1 MSNALENTEKKEKE
15 INEMKAQKK
24 IGNYILLKNIGKGTF
39 SKVSLG
45 YHILTNELVAIKI
58 LQKNK
63 IQDKIDLERINREM
77 IILKMLCHPN
87 ISQLYETLSTIN
99 NYYIIMEYI
108 EGGDLFDH
116 ILKNKYL
123 SEKESCLFFRQLIS
137 SIEYLNKLNI
147 THRDIKPEN
156 ILLDKEKKNI
166 KLIDFGLSNFQKK
179 NLLKSSC
186 GSPCYASPEMIS
198 GKPYNGIKTDIWSS
212 GIVLYCMLVGALPFD
227 DEDIHLLYQQIKNG
241 KFYLPS
247 TLSNESIDLLKK
259 ILVVNPNLRIDIHG
273 IKNHPWF
280 NLNHCILYKGIFLND
295 FSNHVDIDS
304 VKEIKKNFFHMDS
317 VSEDDICK
325 MIKTNSCN
333 KYSSCYYLY
342 RKSKKLGGD
351 EFKESNFDNNNNN
364 NINNSN
370 SSYNKYKKKI
380 NLIISNSGSK
390 KTNKNSS
397 YSNSNKKSNY
407 SNISNNSNETLKKNL
422 HRKDNKS
429 MNVFVI
435 NNIIS
440 TENNTKNISKSNI
453 NNNNLNLRKNDI
465 NKNNNLNNKGKSKII
480 KKKKNINIGT
490 LTDTIRKFKTKIS
503 NKSYTPINKKII
515 STSFNSTYNNYYP
528 LSHKYKGVKIK
539 KVKLNVTDNLFKE
552 KNNSNLLLETSNI
565 SRESFIKR
573 DFSHPLYRNGKLKIK
588 KDFINNKFS
597 LVKHIF
603 KNEVRKKINLNN
615 SLKKN
620 SNNIKVIHM
629 NTVNEKIPLNLS
641 GFANKNHL
649 FNINNSKRK
658 NSPLLKTNDLKS
670 KITLSRNNKLKEKT
684 KKEILKKLYL
694 P

>member
-1 MSNALENTEKKEKE
+1 MSNALESIEKKEKE

-241 KFYLPS
+241 KF
-247 TLSNESIDLLKK
+247 
-259 ILVVNPNLRIDIHG
+259 
-273 IKNHPWF
+273 
-280 NLNHCILYKGIFLND
+280 
-295 FSNHVDIDS
+295 
-304 VKEIKKNFFHMDS
+304 
-317 VSEDDICK
+317 
-325 MIKTNSCN
+325 
-333 KYSSCYYLY
+333 
-342 RKSKKLGGD
+342 
-351 EFKESNFDNNNNN
+351 
-364 NINNSN
+364 
-370 SSYNKYKKKI
+370 
-380 NLIISNSGSK
+380 
-390 KTNKNSS
+390 
-397 YSNSNKKSNY
+397 
-407 SNISNNSNETLKKNL
+407 
-422 HRKDNKS
+422 
-429 MNVFVI
+429 
-435 NNIIS
+435 
-440 TENNTKNISKSNI
+440 
-453 NNNNLNLRKNDI
+453 
-465 NKNNNLNNKGKSKII
+465 
-480 KKKKNINIGT
+480 
-490 LTDTIRKFKTKIS
+490 
-503 NKSYTPINKKII
+503 
-515 STSFNSTYNNYYP
+515 
-528 LSHKYKGVKIK
+528 
-539 KVKLNVTDNLFKE
+539 
-552 KNNSNLLLETSNI
+552 
-565 SRESFIKR
+565 
-573 DFSHPLYRNGKLKIK
+573 
-588 KDFINNKFS
+588 
-597 LVKHIF
+597 
-603 KNEVRKKINLNN
+603 
-615 SLKKN
+615 
-620 SNNIKVIHM
+620 
-629 NTVNEKIPLNLS
+629 
-641 GFANKNHL
+641 
-649 FNINNSKRK
+649 
-658 NSPLLKTNDLKS
+658 
-670 KITLSRNNKLKEKT
+670 
-684 KKEILKKLYL
+684 
-694 P
+694 